1 MDPSPPTGRAQSAVL
16 GRYLSLADANLTRS
30 MLRAAGLEA
39 QVRDEYFA
47 GLNWLDILAIG
58 GVRLEVPT
66 EQWDDAQALL
76 STDSEPIGQTAEE
89 LAYLEIARK
98 ERRALGKVAIA
109 FMLFPLLGLIAMGLL
124 LMAALLRKDG
134 SPDEQDDE

>member
-1 MDPSPPTGRAQSAVL
+1 MDPGPPTGRAQSAVL

-47 GLNWLDILAIG
+47 GLNWLHILAIG

-76 STDSEPIGQTAEE
+76 ATDSEPIGKTAEE
-89 LAYLEIARK
+89 QAYFEVARK

-124 LMAALLRKDG
+124 LMAALLRKDE
-134 SPDEQDDE
+134 SPGDE